1 MKYKCLVLDHDD
13 TAVASEVSVN
23 YPCFLLMLDHFRP
36 GEEHMSY
43 EEFVWWCFHYDFGDF
58 LRVRYGFTEEELA
71 EEYRMWKEYAA
82 GHIPAA
88 YEGIREILQEQKR
101 RGGLVCVASLS
112 GRDIIIRD
120 YRTHFGMEPDLVFC
134 ADDPREQRKPSTYP
148 LETIMKTYDLSP
160 ADLLMVDDLPI
171 GRDMAKAA
179 GVKTAF
185 AGWGRKN
192 SPELCREM
200 EESCDHSFYS
210 GETLKKFLF
219 GEDTSV

>member
-1 MKYKCLVLDHDD
+1 MLKYKCLVLDHDD
-13 TAVASEVSVN
+13 TAVASEASVN
-23 YPCFLLMLDHFRP
+23 YPCFLLVLDHFRP
-36 GEEHMSY
+36 GEEHMRY
-43 EEFVWWCFHYDFGDF
+43 EEFVWWCFRYDFGDF

-71 EEYRMWKEYAA
+71 EEYRMWKEYASER
-82 GHIPAA
+82 IPPA
-88 YEGIREILQEQKR
+88 YSGIREILWEQKR

-112 GRDIIIRD
+112 GYEIISRD
-120 YRTHFGMEPDLVFC
+120 YRTHFEMEPDLVFS

-179 GVKTAF
+179 GVETAF

-192 SPELCREM
+192 SPELYAEM
-200 EESCDHSFYS
+200 KESCDLAFDTTV
-210 GETLKKFLF
+210 ELRNFLF
-219 GEDTSV
+219 EQG